1 MTTQSTLP
9 SIRQI
14 MPLYSHFLTR
24 STLQTV
30 LAEELQQRLYWR
42 VLTPMVV
49 LWGFLFQRLN
59 PDHTCDAY
67 LAFLQAGGADAL
79 DPDDPHPQ
87 VLSQR
92 LHSESTAAYVQGRNR
107 LPLDLLTRARH
118 IVQAEIAGQL
128 GARGRWRGYA
138 VRLLD
143 GTVFRL
149 RPYGDLAATYGQ
161 SRNQH
166 GPGYWV
172 MARAVAAFDLFTQA
186 VVGAAEGPQSCS
198 ETHLVAPVLA
208 EETASDTLYM
218 GDRNFGVYTVVQAV
232 HAGGH
237 HCLLRMTR
245 ARAKAL
251 LARNN
256 QRVLHAGQEC
266 LLTWIPSSND
276 QVLAHLPAAAIL
288 GRLLY
293 VHLTKPGFRPIQ
305 LHLFTTLTDSTSFP
319 LEDLVALYG
328 LRWHV
333 EVDFRHLKTTM
344 DMAFFDVRSAALFRK
359 ELAAGLLAYTLV
371 CACMTAAA
379 VRAKLQPVQLSFSR
393 CLRRIRDA
401 LFYGAP
407 VWLSPARQ
415 VDRLLDRLARCKLP
429 RQPDKTP
436 FEPRKIWHQPRSY
449 GVLRGDPT
457 TARQEARRQLLIS

>member
-1 MTTQSTLP
+1 
-9 SIRQI
+9 
-14 MPLYSHFLTR
+14 MPLYSHFFTR

-30 LAEELQQRLYWR
+30 LAEQLQQRLYWR

-49 LWGFLFQRLN
+49 LWGFIFQRLH

-67 LAFLQAGGADAL
+67 LTFLHAGGADKL

-87 VLSQR
+87 PLSQR

-107 LPLDLLTRARH
+107 LPLALLTRARQ
-118 IVQAEIAGQL
+118 IVQQEIAGQL
-128 GARGRWRGYA
+128 NEKAHWRGYA

-172 MARAVAAFDLFTQA
+172 MVRAVAAFDLFTQA

-198 ETHLVAPVLA
+198 ETHLVAPLLA

-218 GDRNFGVYTVVQAV
+218 GDRNFGVYTVVQALY
-232 HAGGH
+232 AGGH

-245 ARAKAL
+245 ERAQAL
-251 LARNN
+251 LTRNN
-256 QRVLHAGQEC
+256 QRALHPGQEC
-266 LLTWIPSSND
+266 HLTWTPSPND
-276 QVLAHLPAAAIL
+276 QLLEQFPAAAVP

-293 VHLTKPGFRPIQ
+293 VHLTKRGFRPIK
-305 LHLFTTLTDSTSFP
+305 LHLFTTLSDSTLFP

-328 LRWHV
+328 LRWRV
-333 EVDFRHLKTTM
+333 EVDFRHVKTTL

-371 CACMTAAA
+371 CALMTAAA

-393 CLRRIRDA
+393 CLRRIRNA

-407 VWLSPARQ
+407 VWLNLAQQ
-415 VDRLLDRLARCKLP
+415 VDRLLARLARCKLP

-457 TARQEARRQLLIS
+457 TARKEARRQLLIS